1 VTDAATRP
9 SESAA
14 DGRSGIPLGRVVGV
28 PVEMSWVTLLVI
40 AFVGLNAYF
49 AGQTGLR
56 HDVAAGIASAVVFI
70 LGYIASILVHELGHT
85 IAAHRFGIGVRR
97 IRLVAWG
104 GLAELDSVPSKPTA
118 ALVVA
123 GAGPAGSALCAGV
136 FATLA
141 AVVPYGS
148 PLDIPFQF
156 LAYANA
162 AMTVLNLVPGNPLD
176 GGRVVAALVW
186 GITGS
191 RRDGEAAARAIGAAS
206 AVILLVLGWAAYS
219 GRIDLPISPIWLVY
233 LGAILFHVRRNAVR
247 VDADR
252 RECQLGWPID
262 PFGGAG
268 TDGGSRSRRGDNRRQ
283 RRGTRGGNRVR
294 SRTHFRGIPPS
305 RYQRIRSVG
314 RRGAA
319 IRLGSFPWT
328 GPRSSWRRRH
338 PGARAEVLSGN
349 GASDGD
355 DPSANWALSMPSIAV
370 ASPDEPLAS
379 VLPRQAHSASGLVLV
394 MRAGHAVGV
403 WRGNLPRV
411 AAAHPS
417 TP

>member
-1 VTDAATRP
+1 
-9 SESAA
+9 
-14 DGRSGIPLGRVVGV
+14 
-28 PVEMSWVTLLVI
+28 MTLLVI

-123 GAGPAGSALCAGV
+123 EAGPAGSALCAGV

-233 LGAILFHVRRNAVR
+233 LGAILFMFGGTPSESTLTAASANSAGRSTPLAEPELTVDLGPVGATTVASVAEPVAATVSVHAPISEVFLRAGTNGFAVL
-247 VDADR
+247 VDAGGHPVGVVPLDWAAQ
-252 RECQLGWPID
+252 QLAEAP
-262 PFGGAG
+262 PASAG
-268 TDGGSRSRRGDNRRQ
+268 GGSEWQRSQ
-283 RRGTRGGNRVR
+283 RR
-294 SRTHFRGIPPS
+294 
-305 RYQRIRSVG
+305 
-314 RRGAA
+314 
-319 IRLGSFPWT
+319 
-328 GPRSSWRRRH
+328 
-338 PGARAEVLSGN
+338 
-349 GASDGD
+349 D
-355 DPSANWALSMPSIAV
+355 DPSANWALPMPSIAV